1 LHTTYSSE
9 SGSDHF
15 TIVHA
20 SLGPGGGFDESGIM
34 DWIFKVEELQKFDDA
49 KLSVERDHA

>member
-1 LHTTYSSE
+1 
-9 SGSDHF
+9 
-15 TIVHA
+15 
-20 SLGPGGGFDESGIM
+20 M